1 MRILLAEDDDLLGA
15 GLRAGLTQQGFQVD
29 WVRDGVAALRELRSG
44 EYQAVVLDLG
54 LPRMD
59 GMDVLREARAQK
71 LAVPVLVLTA
81 RDGLPQRVEGLDA
94 GADDYLVKP
103 VDLLELAARLR
114 ALVRRAHGHTSARL
128 GAGPI
133 ELDEAARQ
141 VWLEGQLVAIAGREY
156 DLLHLLVLN
165 ANRVLSRE
173 RIEQQLYRWGTEVAS
188 NAVEVHVHN
197 LRRKLRPDLIETV
210 RGVGYVLRT
219 SALQGH
225 A

>member
-141 VWLEGQLVAIAGREY
+141 VWLEGQPVAIAGREY

>member
-114 ALVRRAHGHTSARL
+114 ALVRRAHGHASARL

-141 VWLEGQLVAIAGREY
+141 VWLEGQPVALAGREY